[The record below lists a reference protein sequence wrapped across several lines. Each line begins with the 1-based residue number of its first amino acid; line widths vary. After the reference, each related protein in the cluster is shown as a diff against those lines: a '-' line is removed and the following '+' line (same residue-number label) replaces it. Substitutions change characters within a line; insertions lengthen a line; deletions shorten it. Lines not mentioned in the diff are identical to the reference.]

1 MDSHPHTPAAKDIPC
16 TYHHQMGSMLPNIGI
31 TTMKRI
37 ISSSNG
43 NSISFTIN
51 MFLSLGKIFVQKYW
65 MCVQK
70 LWMYIQKC
78 WTAVQ
83 YFWTEIF
90 LFIINFS
97 KIGLIN
103 TFLTRKQ
110 DYCLVK
116 FTRKQDYCLV
126 KFTRKQ
132 DYLGCKDTKNIVSR
146 KIMSHYFAQNGV
158 KTLFRA
164 E

>member
-1 MDSHPHTPAAKDIPC
+1 MWNSSGAASKEGLLLRVGEESIVD
-16 TYHHQMGSMLPNIGI
+16 GV
-31 TTMKRI
+31 KRR
-37 ISSSNG
+37 
-43 NSISFTIN
+43 
-51 MFLSLGKIFVQKYW
+51 L
-65 MCVQK
+65 
-70 LWMYIQKC
+70 
-78 WTAVQ
+78 
-83 YFWTEIF
+83 
-90 LFIINFS
+90 NFS

-116 FTRKQDYCLV
+116 FTRKQGYCLV

-132 DYLGCKDTKNIVSR
+132 DYLGCKDTKNIVSC
-146 KIMSHYFAQNGV
+146 KIMSHYFARNGV

>member
-1 MDSHPHTPAAKDIPC
+1 MPRCGLTFGNEKINLHP
-16 TYHHQMGSMLPNIGI
+16 
-31 TTMKRI
+31 RI
-37 ISSSNG
+37 FVFSVVVRVENPTRLAPS
-43 NSISFTIN
+43 TIN
-51 MFLSLGKIFVQKYW
+51 AVSPFLCCFHSTSLSY
-65 MCVQK
+65 
-70 LWMYIQKC
+70 
-78 WTAVQ
+78 
-83 YFWTEIF
+83 IF

-103 TFLTRKQ
+103 TFLTRKR

-116 FTRKQDYCLV
+116 FTRKQGYCLV
-126 KFTRKQ
+126 EFTRKQ